1 MGCARRLVFG
11 QGRRLG
17 VVTYRGRRRD
27 FAVYDEEGVGAD
39 SIAVTDEEADALA
52 EILGAPQVT
61 RVLAELQRQAAG
73 LVIEQLPLP
82 AGSPLRP
89 TRNGPRSRIVRVV
102 APPGAPPSG

>member
-1 MGCARRLVFG
+1 MLSPIEAGGAISPCTTRKVW
-11 QGRRLG
+11 GR
-17 VVTYRGRRRD
+17 
-27 FAVYDEEGVGAD
+27 D
-39 SIAVTDEEADALA
+39 SVAVTDEEADALA

-61 RVLAELQRQAAG
+61 RVLAEPQRQTAG

-89 TRNGPRSRIVRVV
+89 TRNGLRSRIVRV